1 MKRYVPV
8 AALLLG
14 VAAGIFLEHRGLPGR
29 VRDALVGPQVQ
40 ESFAPDPADRP
51 EVPVDSLRGQR
62 VLVALT
68 FGQSNAANHGETL
81 HTSGPGVLNFYL
93 GRLYA
98 ARDPLLGAT
107 GGRGSVWTR
116 FGDLV
121 VAGGRYDAV
130 VIAPIGTG
138 SSEIARWAPGGDLHP
153 KLIYTLRDLKA
164 AGLPPTHLLWHQG
177 EGDRQTTGEAYRA
190 WFLALLEAVRRE
202 GVTAPVYVSVAT
214 RYPGGTTPAVQEAQR
229 GLVDPA
235 AGIRAGPDTDALG
248 DEYRN
253 RRDPDHF
260 NDAGLRRAAELWAE
274 AVARS
279 KPD

>member
-1 MKRYVPV
+1 MKRYLPI
-8 AALLLG
+8 AGLLVG
-14 VAAGIFLEHRGLPGR
+14 VAAGIFLQSRGLPGR
-29 VRDALVGPQVQ
+29 VWDSLVGPPAGPTV
-40 ESFAPDPADRP
+40 AADPAERT
-51 EVPVDSLRGQR
+51 EVPVDRLRGKR
-62 VLVALT
+62 VLVALA
-68 FGQSNAANHGETL
+68 FGQSNSANHGETP
-81 HTSGPGVLNFYL
+81 HAAGPGVLNFYL
-93 GRLYA
+93 GKLYA

-107 GGRGSVWTR
+107 GAGGSVWTR
-116 FGDLV
+116 FGDRV

-138 SSEIARWAPGGDLHP
+138 SSEVARWAPGGDLHP
-153 KLIYTLRDLKA
+153 RLIYTLRDLKA

-177 EGDRQTTGEAYRA
+177 ESDRWTPGEAYRA
-190 WFLALLEAVRRE
+190 HFLALVAAVRRE
-202 GVTAPVYVSVAT
+202 GVAAPVYVSVAT
-214 RYPGGTTPAVQEAQR
+214 RSPAGVVPAVQAAQR

-248 DEYRN
+248 DEFRN

-274 AVARS
+274 AVAP